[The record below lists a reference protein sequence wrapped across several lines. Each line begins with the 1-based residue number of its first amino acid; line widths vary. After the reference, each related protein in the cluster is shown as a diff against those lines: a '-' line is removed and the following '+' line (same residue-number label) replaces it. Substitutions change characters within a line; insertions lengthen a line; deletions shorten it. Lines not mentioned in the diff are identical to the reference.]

1 MFGSR
6 IVIAPLCVLLVFV
19 AGCESNEA
27 VRDRSLKQAADFV
40 AQGNQICKEDNA
52 KFKALGTPSSSD
64 VRPFLQ
70 KLIPLLDDDLS
81 RLKDLEPPGD
91 EAATFDAWIAHLE
104 QGTELTKKAAEAP
117 STDAATKI
125 LQPSRSINK
134 QADSEAEKLGLD
146 ECLTS
151 AGSGS

>member
-1 MFGSR
+1 MRAR
-6 IVIAPLCVLLVFV
+6 IPLLAALAVASVGA
-19 AGCESNEA
+19 AGCGGGGSTASTTASN
-27 VRDRSLKQAADFV
+27 ADFV

-70 KLIPLLDDDLS
+70 NLIPLLDEDLS

-134 QADSEAEKLGLD
+134 QADAEAEKLGLD

>member
-1 MFGSR
+1 MRAR
-6 IVIAPLCVLLVFV
+6 IPLLAALAVASVGA
-19 AGCESNEA
+19 AGCGGGGSTA
-27 VRDRSLKQAADFV
+27 STTASSADFV

-70 KLIPLLDDDLS
+70 KLIPLLDD
-81 RLKDLEPPGD
+81 

-104 QGTELTKKAAEAP
+104 QGTELTKKAADAP
-117 STDAATKI
+117 SSDAATKI

-134 QADSEAEKLGLD
+134 QADAEAKKLGLD

>member
-1 MFGSR
+1 MRAR
-6 IVIAPLCVLLVFV
+6 IPLLAALAVASVGA
-19 AGCESNEA
+19 AGCGGGGSTA
-27 VRDRSLKQAADFV
+27 STTASSADFV

-81 RLKDLEPPGD
+81 RLKDLEPPSD

-104 QGTELTKKAAEAP
+104 QGTELTKKAADAP
-117 STDAATKI
+117 SSDAATKI

-134 QADSEAEKLGLD
+134 QADAEAKKLGLD